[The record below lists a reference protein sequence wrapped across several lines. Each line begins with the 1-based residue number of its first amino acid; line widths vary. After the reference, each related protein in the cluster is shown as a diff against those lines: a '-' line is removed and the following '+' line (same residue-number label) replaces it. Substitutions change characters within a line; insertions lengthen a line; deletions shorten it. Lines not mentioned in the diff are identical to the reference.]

1 MKNLYFFG
9 IIYIRYIITFERVSI
24 LAKFEAGMESM
35 LDTFVFETSSLLE
48 ELDDILMRTEND
60 ELLPDDIA
68 EIFRVMHTI
77 KGSAAMMGLQNM
89 SKLAHS
95 VEDLFYIIR
104 EDNSVTYDKPA
115 MYELLFAASDN
126 LKNEIDVI
134 QDDSQEL
141 TDFTELMD
149 KIHAFAAVMKGEDTS
164 AAASDAGGFDLSV
177 VFPDDEP
184 EDVVTAKVTFDAECM
199 MPTIRGLILVRGLG
213 DIAEVCGTYPPDL
226 NDDKS
231 GDEILK
237 NGLFIK
243 FVTDD
248 NDAVV
253 NSLKNGLNV
262 ADVSIVE
269 KPAAGASAGAASNIP
284 DGVFADDEP
293 EDMMTARVT
302 FDDECMMPCIRGM
315 ILVRGLGDIAE
326 VCGTFPPDLNDDS
339 SGDRILKD
347 GLFIKFITDDAQAV
361 VESLKQG
368 LNVKAAELVKKPD
381 KSAPPTPAEKPA
393 APATTPKTP
402 QTSEAK
408 KPPAPAAKKPSGG
421 DKASSII
428 SVKLEKLD
436 KLLDLVA
443 EIVITESTV
452 ISNPDLK
459 NVTTNLDRF
468 QKSSRELK
476 KLTDELQDVV
486 MSIRMVPVSN
496 AFSKMTRVVRDMNK
510 TLGKGVTLV
519 FEGEE
524 TEVDKSI
531 VDILNDPL
539 MHIVRNAVDH
549 GIETPEERAEKGK
562 TEIPTVTLSAGYD
575 SGEVVIACRDNGAG
589 MDREKLLAKG
599 RKNGLLT
606 KPESEYTDRE
616 AFGLIMAA
624 GFSTNEVVTEYS
636 GRGVGMDVVRKNIES
651 VGGKLYVDSKLG
663 EGSTFTIK
671 IPLSLSIIDVMGI
684 DVAGYNFSVPKNS
697 IVELFR
703 ATEDTLL
710 ENDTLIMRRGMC
722 LPVYRMSRVFDVK
735 GENKPLT
742 DGIMLLCDVGGKKA
756 CFFTDRL
763 IADQQVVVKPFS
775 PLLSRYKLKEQG
787 LSGCSVLGDG
797 SITLILDMKEIID
810 RLEEEAG
817 K

>member
-1 MKNLYFFG
+1 M
-9 IIYIRYIITFERVSI
+9 
-24 LAKFEAGMESM
+24 AKFEAGMEAM

-77 KGSAAMMGLQNM
+77 KGSSAMMGLQNM

-104 EDNSVTYDKPA
+104 EDNSVQYDKPA
-115 MYELLFAASDN
+115 MYELLFAASDS

-141 TDFTELMD
+141 TDFTELMN
-149 KIHAFAAVMKGEDTS
+149 KIRAFAAVMKGEDG
-164 AAASDAGGFDLSV
+164 AAAAGGKDEGGFDLASI
-177 VFPDDEP
+177 FPEDEP
-184 EDVVTAKVTFDAECM
+184 EEVMTAKVTFFEECM
-199 MPTIRGLILVRGLG
+199 MPTIRGLILVRNLGDIAEVCGTYPPDLNDDKSGAEILKNGLFIKFVTDSNEAVLDKLQNGIDVDKAELITRPAAGASSGAAPSGNIPDGVFADDEPEELLTVRVTFDEECMMPTIRALILVKSLG

-231 GDEILK
+231 GDAI
-237 NGLFIK
+237 
-243 FVTDD
+243 
-248 NDAVV
+248 
-253 NSLKNGLNV
+253 
-262 ADVSIVE
+262 
-269 KPAAGASAGAASNIP
+269 
-284 DGVFADDEP
+284 
-293 EDMMTARVT
+293 M
-302 FDDECMMPCIRGM
+302 
-315 ILVRGLGDIAE
+315 
-326 VCGTFPPDLNDDS
+326 
-339 SGDRILKD
+339 KD
-347 GLFIKFITDDAQAV
+347 GLFIKLVTDDINAV
-361 VESLKQG
+361 TEQLKKG
-368 LNVKAAELVKKPD
+368 LNVVSAESVTKPD
-381 KSAPPTPAEKPA
+381 KSAAPA
-393 APATTPKTP
+393 APTP
-402 QTSEAK
+402 QAAAPSQAAAPAAEQKPEAK
-408 KPPAPAAKKPSGG
+408 KAAPAPKKPGGSGE
-421 DKASSII
+421 KTSSII

-443 EIVITESTV
+443 EIVITESMV
-452 ISNPDLK
+452 ISSPDLK
-459 NVTTNLDRF
+459 NVSTNLDRF
-468 QKSSRELK
+468 QKSSRDLK

-549 GIETPEERAEKGK
+549 GIETPDERKASGK
-562 TEIPTVTLSAGYD
+562 TEPPTVTLSAGYD
-575 SGEVVIACRDNGAG
+575 SGEVVISCRDNGAG
-589 MDREKLLAKG
+589 MDRNKLLAKG
-599 RKNGLLT
+599 RKNGILT

-616 AFGLIMAA
+616 AFSLIMAA

-684 DVAGYNFSVPKNS
+684 DVAGYNFSIPKNI

-703 ATEDTLL
+703 ATPDMLM

-722 LPVYRMSRVFDVK
+722 LPLYRMSRIFGVP

-742 DGIMLLCDVGGKKA
+742 DGVILLCDADGRKA
-756 CFFTDRL
+756 CFFADRL

-775 PLLSRYKLKEQG
+775 VLLSQYKLKEQG

-797 SITLILDMKEIID
+797 SITTILDMKEIIGN
-810 RLEEEAG
+810 LEESEG
-817 K
+817 R

>member
-1 MKNLYFFG
+1 M
-9 IIYIRYIITFERVSI
+9 
-24 LAKFEAGMESM
+24 AKFEAGMESM

-77 KGSAAMMGLQNM
+77 KGSGAMMGLQNM

-104 EDNSVTYDKPA
+104 EDNSVKYDKPA
-115 MYELLFAASDN
+115 MYELLFAASDS

-141 TDFTELMD
+141 TDFTELMN
-149 KIHAFAAVMKGEDTS
+149 KIRAFAAVMKGETAPAEQGGGGD
-164 AAASDAGGFDLSV
+164 GFDLASI
-177 VFPDDEP
+177 FPEDEP
-184 EDVVTAKVTFDAECM
+184 EEVMTAKVTFFEECM
-199 MPTIRGLILVRGLG
+199 MPTIRGLILVRNLG

-226 NDDKS
+226 NDDSS
-231 GDEILK
+231 GAEILK
-237 NGLFIK
+237 HGLFIK
-243 FVTDD
+243 FVTDS
-248 NDAVV
+248 NEAV
-253 NSLKNGLNV
+253 LDKLQNGI
-262 ADVSIVE
+262 DVDKAELITR
-269 KPAAGASAGAASNIP
+269 PAEGTSSAAATAINIP
-284 DGVFADDEP
+284 AGVFSDDEP
-293 EDMMTARVT
+293 EDMVTVRVT
-302 FDDECMMPCIRGM
+302 FDEECMMPCIRGM

-326 VCGTFPPDLNDDS
+326 VCGTFPPDLNDDK
-339 SGDRILKD
+339 SGDSILKD
-347 GLFIKFITDDAQAV
+347 GLFIKLMTDDNNAV
-361 VESLKQG
+361 VESLKKG
-368 LNVKAAELVKKPD
+368 LNVVDAEIVTKPD
-381 KSAPPTPAEKPA
+381 KTA
-393 APATTPKTP
+393 APAQAAAPAAQAPAPAVEAKP
-402 QTSEAK
+402 AEAK
-408 KPPAPAAKKPSGG
+408 KAAPAPKKPAGSGE
-421 DKASSII
+421 KTSSII

-443 EIVITESTV
+443 EIVITESMV
-452 ISNPDLK
+452 ISSPDLK
-459 NVTTNLDRF
+459 NVTTNLERF
-468 QKSSRELK
+468 QKSSRDLK

-549 GIETPEERAEKGK
+549 GIETPDERKASGK
-562 TEIPTVTLSAGYD
+562 TDPPTVTLSAGYD

-599 RKNGLLT
+599 RKNGILT

-616 AFGLIMAA
+616 AFSLIMAA

-651 VGGKLYVDSKLG
+651 VGGKLYVDSVLG

-684 DVAGYNFSVPKNS
+684 DVAGYNFSVPKNV

-703 ATEDTLL
+703 ATPDMLM

-722 LPVYRMSRVFDVK
+722 LPLYRMSKVFGVQ

-742 DGIMLLCDVGGKKA
+742 DGVILLCDANGSKA
-756 CFFTDRL
+756 CFFADRL

-775 PLLSRYKLKEQG
+775 VLLSQYRLKEQG

-797 SITLILDMKEIID
+797 SITTILDMKEIID
-810 RLEEEAG
+810 KLEEGAG
-817 K
+817 R

>member
-1 MKNLYFFG
+1 M
-9 IIYIRYIITFERVSI
+9 
-24 LAKFEAGMESM
+24 AKFEAGMEAM

-77 KGSAAMMGLQNM
+77 KGSGAMMGLQNM

-104 EDNSVTYDKPA
+104 EDNSVQYDKPA
-115 MYELLFAASDN
+115 MYELLFAASDS

-141 TDFTELMD
+141 TDFTELMN
-149 KIHAFAAVMKGEDTS
+149 KIRAFAAVMKGEGG
-164 AAASDAGGFDLSV
+164 AAAAGGKDEGGFDLASI
-177 VFPDDEP
+177 FPEDEP
-184 EDVVTAKVTFDAECM
+184 EEVMTAKVTFFEECM
-199 MPTIRGLILVRGLG
+199 MPTIRGLILVRNLGDIAEVCGTYPPDLNDDKSGAEILKNGLFIKFVTDSNEAVLDKLRNGIDVDKAELITRPAAGGSSGAAPSGNIPDGVFADDEPEELLTVRVTFDEECMMPTIRALILVKSLG

-231 GDEILK
+231 GDAI
-237 NGLFIK
+237 
-243 FVTDD
+243 
-248 NDAVV
+248 
-253 NSLKNGLNV
+253 
-262 ADVSIVE
+262 
-269 KPAAGASAGAASNIP
+269 
-284 DGVFADDEP
+284 
-293 EDMMTARVT
+293 M
-302 FDDECMMPCIRGM
+302 
-315 ILVRGLGDIAE
+315 
-326 VCGTFPPDLNDDS
+326 
-339 SGDRILKD
+339 KD
-347 GLFIKFITDDAQAV
+347 GLFIKLVTDDMNAV
-361 VESLKQG
+361 TEQLKRG
-368 LNVKAAELVKKPD
+368 LNVVSAEPVTKPD
-381 KSAPPTPAEKPA
+381 KSAAPA
-393 APATTPKTP
+393 APTP
-402 QTSEAK
+402 QAATPSQAAAPAAEQKPEAK
-408 KPPAPAAKKPSGG
+408 KAAPAPKKPGGSGE
-421 DKASSII
+421 KTSSII

-443 EIVITESTV
+443 EIVITESMV
-452 ISNPDLK
+452 ISSPDLK
-459 NVTTNLDRF
+459 NVSTNLDRF
-468 QKSSRELK
+468 QKSSRDLK

-519 FEGEE
+519 FVGEE

-549 GIETPEERAEKGK
+549 GIETPDERKASGK
-562 TEIPTVTLSAGYD
+562 TEPPTVTLSAGYD
-575 SGEVVIACRDNGAG
+575 SGEVVISCRDNGAG
-589 MDREKLLAKG
+589 MDRNKLLAKG
-599 RKNGLLT
+599 RKNGILT

-616 AFGLIMAA
+616 AFSLIMAA

-684 DVAGYNFSVPKNS
+684 DVAGYNFSIPKNI

-703 ATEDTLL
+703 ATPDMLM

-722 LPVYRMSRVFDVK
+722 LPLYRMSRIFGVP

-742 DGIMLLCDVGGKKA
+742 DGVILLCDADGRKA
-756 CFFTDRL
+756 CFFADRL

-775 PLLSRYKLKEQG
+775 VLLSQYKLKEQG

-797 SITLILDMKEIID
+797 SITTILDMKEIIGN
-810 RLEEEAG
+810 LEESEG
-817 K
+817 R

>member
-1 MKNLYFFG
+1 M
-9 IIYIRYIITFERVSI
+9 
-24 LAKFEAGMESM
+24 AKFEAGMESM

-77 KGSAAMMGLQNM
+77 KGSGAMMGLQNM

-104 EDNSVTYDKPA
+104 EDNSVKYDKPA
-115 MYELLFAASDN
+115 MYELLFAASDS

-141 TDFTELMD
+141 TDFTELMN
-149 KIHAFAAVMKGEDTS
+149 KIRAFAAVMKGETAPAEQGGGGD
-164 AAASDAGGFDLSV
+164 GFDLASI
-177 VFPDDEP
+177 FPEDEP
-184 EDVVTAKVTFDAECM
+184 EEVMTAKVTFFEECM
-199 MPTIRGLILVRGLG
+199 MPTIRGLILVRNLG

-226 NDDKS
+226 NDDSS
-231 GDEILK
+231 GAEILK
-237 NGLFIK
+237 HGLFIK
-243 FVTDD
+243 FVTDS
-248 NDAVV
+248 NEAV
-253 NSLKNGLNV
+253 LDKLQNGI
-262 ADVSIVE
+262 DVDKAELITR
-269 KPAAGASAGAASNIP
+269 PAEGTSSAAATAINIP
-284 DGVFADDEP
+284 AGVFSDDEP
-293 EDMMTARVT
+293 EDMVTVRVT
-302 FDDECMMPCIRGM
+302 FDEECMMPCIRGM

-326 VCGTFPPDLNDDS
+326 VCGTFPPDLNDDK
-339 SGDRILKD
+339 SGDSILKD
-347 GLFIKFITDDAQAV
+347 GLFIKLMTDDNNAV
-361 VESLKQG
+361 VESLKKG
-368 LNVKAAELVKKPD
+368 LNVVDAEIVTKPD
-381 KSAPPTPAEKPA
+381 KTA
-393 APATTPKTP
+393 APAQAAAPAAQAPAPAVEAKP
-402 QTSEAK
+402 AEAK
-408 KPPAPAAKKPSGG
+408 KAAPAPKKPAGSGE
-421 DKASSII
+421 KTSSII

-443 EIVITESTV
+443 EIVITESMV
-452 ISNPDLK
+452 ISSPDLK
-459 NVTTNLDRF
+459 NVTTNLERF
-468 QKSSRELK
+468 QKSSRDLK

-549 GIETPEERAEKGK
+549 GIETPDERKASGK
-562 TEIPTVTLSAGYD
+562 TDPPTVTLSAGYD

-599 RKNGLLT
+599 RKNGILT

-616 AFGLIMAA
+616 AFSLIMAA

-651 VGGKLYVDSKLG
+651 VGGKLYVDSVLG

-684 DVAGYNFSVPKNS
+684 DVAGYNFSVPKNV

-703 ATEDTLL
+703 ATPDMLM

-722 LPVYRMSRVFDVK
+722 LPLYRMSKVFGVQ

-742 DGIMLLCDVGGKKA
+742 DGVILLCDANGSKA
-756 CFFTDRL
+756 CFFADRL

-775 PLLSRYKLKEQG
+775 VLLSQYRLKEQG

-797 SITLILDMKEIID
+797 SITTILDMKEIMD
-810 RLEEEAG
+810 KLEEGAG
-817 K
+817 R

>member
-1 MKNLYFFG
+1 M
-9 IIYIRYIITFERVSI
+9 
-24 LAKFEAGMESM
+24 AKFDAGMESM

-104 EDNSVTYDKPA
+104 EDNSVAYDKPA
-115 MYELLFAASDN
+115 MYELLFAASDD

-134 QDDSQEL
+134 QDDSIEEL
-141 TDFTELMD
+141 TDFTELME
-149 KIHAFAAVMKGEDTS
+149 KIHAFAAVMKGEDAKAEDS
-164 AAASDAGGFDLSV
+164 SGGFDLAA

-184 EDVVTAKVTFDAECM
+184 EEVVTAKVTFDAECM
-199 MPTIRGLILVRGLG
+199 MPCIRGLILV
-213 DIAEVCGTYPPDL
+213 
-226 NDDKS
+226 K
-231 GDEILK
+231 
-237 NGLFIK
+237 
-243 FVTDD
+243 
-248 NDAVV
+248 
-253 NSLKNGLNV
+253 
-262 ADVSIVE
+262 
-269 KPAAGASAGAASNIP
+269 
-284 DGVFADDEP
+284 
-293 EDMMTARVT
+293 
-302 FDDECMMPCIRGM
+302 
-315 ILVRGLGDIAE
+315 GLGDIAE

-339 SGDRILKD
+339 SGDLILKNGLFIKFVTDDNNAVIENLKNGLNVQNAEIVTKPSGGGAAAAASDIPDGVFSDDEPEEMSTARVRFDEECMMPSIRAMILTRGLGDIAEVCGTFPPDLDADDSGDKILKD
-347 GLFIKFITDDAQAV
+347 GLFIKFVTDDSNAV
-361 VESLKQG
+361 IESLKNG
-368 LNVKAAELVKKPD
+368 LNVMSAELVTKPD
-381 KSAPPTPAEKPA
+381 KSAAAAPAKTEQKPASAPAKPAPAKPA
-393 APATTPKTP
+393 ASKPAP
-402 QTSEAK
+402 K
-408 KPPAPAAKKPSGG
+408 KPAGG
-421 DKASSII
+421 DKTSSII

-486 MSIRMVPVSN
+486 MSIRMVPVST

-510 TLGKGVTLV
+510 TLGKGVSLV

-549 GIETPEERAEKGK
+549 GIELPDERAKAGK
-562 TEIPTVTLSAGYD
+562 TETPTVTLSAGYD

-599 RKNGLLT
+599 RKNGILT

-624 GFSTNEVVTEYS
+624 GFSTNETVTEYS

-703 ATEDTLL
+703 ATDDMFVEDGR
-710 ENDTLIMRRGMC
+710 LIMRRGMC
-722 LPVYRMSRVFDVK
+722 LPVYRMSKIFEVK

-742 DGIMLLCDVGGKKA
+742 DGVMLLCDDGGKKA
-756 CFFTDRL
+756 VFFADRL

-775 PLLSRYKLKEQG
+775 TLLSRYKLKEQG

-797 SITLILDMKEIID
+797 SITMILDMKEILES
-810 RLEEEAG
+810 LEEADNNERTRL
-817 K
+817 

>member
-1 MKNLYFFG
+1 MKNKDFFG
-9 IIYIRYIITFERVSI
+9 IIYIRYNITFERVI
-24 LAKFEAGMESM
+24 PLAKFEAGMEAM

-60 ELLPDDIA
+60 ELTPDDIA

-104 EDNSVTYDKPA
+104 EDNSVAYDKPA
-115 MYELLFAASDN
+115 MYELLFAASDD

-141 TDFTELMD
+141 TDFTELME
-149 KIHAFAAVMKGEDTS
+149 KIHAFAAVMKGEDG
-164 AAASDAGGFDLSV
+164 AAAAGSDDGGFDLSA

-184 EDVVTAKVTFDAECM
+184 PEVVTAKVTFDSECM

-248 NDAVV
+248 NNAVLE
-253 NSLKNGLNV
+253 NLKNGLNV
-262 ADVSIVE
+262 VNAEIVT
-269 KPAAGASAGAASNIP
+269 KPAAGSTGGNVTNIP
-284 DGVFADDEP
+284 EGVFADDEP
-293 EDMMTARVT
+293 EDMVTVKVT

-339 SGDRILKD
+339 SGDKILKD
-347 GLFIKFITDDAQAV
+347 GLFIKLMTDDKDAV
-361 VESLKQG
+361 VASLKQG
-368 LNVKAAELVKKPD
+368 LNVVNAEVVTKPD
-381 KSAPPTPAEKPA
+381 KSAAPAPAPAPEKPA
-393 APATTPKTP
+393 SAPKND
-402 QTSEAK
+402 AK
-408 KPPAPAAKKPSGG
+408 PAAKKPSPPKKPSGG
-421 DKASSII
+421 GEKTSSII

-468 QKSSRELK
+468 QKSARDLK

-510 TLGKGVTLV
+510 TLGKGVNLV

-549 GIETPEERAEKGK
+549 GIEPPDERAASGK
-562 TEIPTVTLSAGYD
+562 TEPPTVTLSAGYD
-575 SGEVVIACRDNGAG
+575 SGEVVISCRDNGAG

-599 RKNGLLT
+599 RKNGILT

-684 DVAGYNFSVPKNS
+684 DVAGYNFSVPKAS

-703 ATEDTLL
+703 ATPDMLM

-722 LPVYRMSRVFDVK
+722 LPIYRFSQIFEVD
-735 GENKPLT
+735 GEHKPLT
-742 DGIMLLCDVGGKKA
+742 DGVILLCDVGGKKA

-775 PLLSRYKLKEQG
+775 TLLSQYKLKEQG

-797 SITLILDMKEIID
+797 SITTILDMKEIID
-810 RLEEEAG
+810 TLEEREG
-817 K
+817 R

>member
-1 MKNLYFFG
+1 M
-9 IIYIRYIITFERVSI
+9 
-24 LAKFEAGMESM
+24 AKFEAGMEAM

-77 KGSAAMMGLQNM
+77 KGSGAMMGLQNM

-104 EDNSVTYDKPA
+104 EDNSVQYDKPA
-115 MYELLFAASDN
+115 MYELLFAASDS

-141 TDFTELMD
+141 TDFTELMN
-149 KIHAFAAVMKGEDTS
+149 KIRAFAAVMKGEGG
-164 AAASDAGGFDLSV
+164 AAAAGGKDEGGFDLASI
-177 VFPDDEP
+177 FPEDEP
-184 EDVVTAKVTFDAECM
+184 EEVMTAKVTFFEECM
-199 MPTIRGLILVRGLG
+199 MPTIRGLILVRNLGDIAEVCGTYPPDLNDDKSGAEILKNGLFIKFVTDSNEAVLDKLQNGIDVDKAELITRPAAGGSSGAAPSGNIPDGVFADDEPEELLTVRVTFDEECMMPTIRALILVKSLG

-231 GDEILK
+231 GDAI
-237 NGLFIK
+237 
-243 FVTDD
+243 
-248 NDAVV
+248 
-253 NSLKNGLNV
+253 
-262 ADVSIVE
+262 
-269 KPAAGASAGAASNIP
+269 
-284 DGVFADDEP
+284 
-293 EDMMTARVT
+293 M
-302 FDDECMMPCIRGM
+302 
-315 ILVRGLGDIAE
+315 
-326 VCGTFPPDLNDDS
+326 
-339 SGDRILKD
+339 KD
-347 GLFIKFITDDAQAV
+347 GLFIKLVTDDMNAV
-361 VESLKQG
+361 TEQLKRG
-368 LNVKAAELVKKPD
+368 LNVVSAEPVTKPD
-381 KSAPPTPAEKPA
+381 KSAAPA
-393 APATTPKTP
+393 APTP
-402 QTSEAK
+402 QAATPSQAAAPAAEQKPEAK
-408 KPPAPAAKKPSGG
+408 KAAPAPKKPGGSGE
-421 DKASSII
+421 KTSSII

-443 EIVITESTV
+443 EIVITESMV
-452 ISNPDLK
+452 ISSPDLK
-459 NVTTNLDRF
+459 NVSTNLDRF
-468 QKSSRELK
+468 QKSSRDLK

-549 GIETPEERAEKGK
+549 GIETPDERKASGK
-562 TEIPTVTLSAGYD
+562 TEPPTVTLSAGYD
-575 SGEVVIACRDNGAG
+575 SGEVVISCRDNGAG
-589 MDREKLLAKG
+589 MDRNKLLAKG
-599 RKNGLLT
+599 RKNGILT

-616 AFGLIMAA
+616 AFSLIMAA

-684 DVAGYNFSVPKNS
+684 DVAGYNFSIPKNI

-703 ATEDTLL
+703 ATPDMLM

-722 LPVYRMSRVFDVK
+722 LPLYRMSRIFGVP

-742 DGIMLLCDVGGKKA
+742 DGVILLCDADGRKA
-756 CFFTDRL
+756 CFFADRL

-775 PLLSRYKLKEQG
+775 VLLSQYKLKEQG

-797 SITLILDMKEIID
+797 SITTILDMKEIIGN
-810 RLEEEAG
+810 LEESEG
-817 K
+817 R

>member
-1 MKNLYFFG
+1 
-9 IIYIRYIITFERVSI
+9 
-24 LAKFEAGMESM
+24 M
-35 LDTFVFETSSLLE
+35 LDTFVFETSSLLDN
-48 ELDDILMRTEND
+48 LDDILMRTENE

-104 EDNSVTYDKPA
+104 EDNSVQYDKPA
-115 MYELLFAASDN
+115 MYELLFAASDD

-149 KIHAFAAVMKGEDTS
+149 KIRAFAAVMKGEDAK
-164 AAASDAGGFDLSV
+164 AADAGAGGFDLSV

-184 EDVVTAKVTFDAECM
+184 DEVVTAKVTFDEECM

-248 NDAVV
+248 NEAVI

-262 ADVSIVE
+262 KNAEIVT
-269 KPAAGASAGAASNIP
+269 KPAGGGAAAPVSNIP
-284 DGVFADDEP
+284 EGVFADDEP
-293 EDMMTARVT
+293 EDMFTAKVT

-326 VCGTFPPDLNDDS
+326 VCGTYPPDLNDDA
-339 SGDRILKD
+339 SGDKILKD
-347 GLFIKFITDDAQAV
+347 GLFIKFMTDDAQAV
-361 VESLKQG
+361 IASLKQG
-368 LNVKAAELVKKPD
+368 LNVVDAGLVTKPEKAAAPAPAPAKAAPAAAAPKAEAKPGEA
-381 KSAPPTPAEKPA
+381 KKPA
-393 APATTPKTP
+393 APAP
-402 QTSEAK
+402 K
-408 KPPAPAAKKPSGG
+408 KPAGG
-421 DKASSII
+421 GEKAASSII

-549 GIETPEERAEKGK
+549 GIESPEERAEKGK

-599 RKNGLLT
+599 RKNGMLT

-624 GFSTNEVVTEYS
+624 GFSTNETVTEYS

-703 ATEDTLL
+703 ATPDMLL

-722 LPVYRMSRVFDVK
+722 LPVYRMSKVFDVK
-735 GENKPLT
+735 GENKALT

-775 PLLSRYKLKEQG
+775 PLLSRYKLKEEG

-810 RLEEEAG
+810 RLEEENG
-817 K
+817 R

>member
-1 MKNLYFFG
+1 M
-9 IIYIRYIITFERVSI
+9 
-24 LAKFEAGMESM
+24 AKFEAGMEGM

-60 ELLPDDIA
+60 ELTPDDIA

-104 EDNSVTYDKPA
+104 EDNSVAYDKPA
-115 MYELLFAASDN
+115 MYELLFAASDD

-141 TDFTELMD
+141 TDFTELME
-149 KIHAFAAVMKGEDTS
+149 KIRAFAAVMKGEGD
-164 AAASDAGGFDLSV
+164 AAASGGNDAGFDLSV
-177 VFPDDEP
+177 VFPEDESP
-184 EDVVTAKVTFDAECM
+184 EVVTAKVTFDEECM

-248 NDAVV
+248 NNAVIE
-253 NSLKNGLNV
+253 NLKNGLNV
-262 ADVSIVE
+262 KNAEIVTR
-269 KPAAGASAGAASNIP
+269 PAAGASQGGAASNIP
-284 DGVFADDEP
+284 EGVFADDEP
-293 EDMMTARVT
+293 EEMVTVKVT
-302 FDDECMMPCIRGM
+302 FDEECMMPCIRGL
-315 ILVRGLGDIAE
+315 ILIRGLGDIAE

-339 SGDRILKD
+339 SGDKILKD
-347 GLFIKFITDDAQAV
+347 GLFIKLITDDNEAV
-361 VESLKQG
+361 LASIKQG
-368 LNVKAAELVKKPD
+368 LNVKNAEVVTRP
-381 KSAPPTPAEKPA
+381 EKTA
-393 APATTPKTP
+393 
-402 QTSEAK
+402 
-408 KPPAPAAKKPSGG
+408 PPAPAAAPAKNAAPKAEAAKPAEKKAAPPKKPAGGG
-421 DKASSII
+421 DKTSSII

-459 NVTTNLDRF
+459 SINTNLDRF
-468 QKSSRELK
+468 HKSARDLK

-510 TLGKGVTLV
+510 TLGKGVNLV

-549 GIETPEERAEKGK
+549 GIEPPDERAAAGK
-562 TEIPTVTLSAGYD
+562 TEPPTVTLSAGYD

-599 RKNGLLT
+599 RKNGILT

-684 DVAGYNFSVPKNS
+684 DVAGYNFSVPKAS

-703 ATEDTLL
+703 ATPDMLM

-722 LPVYRMSRVFDVK
+722 LPLYRMSHVFEVQ

-742 DGIMLLCDVGGKKA
+742 DGVILLCDVGGKKA

-775 PLLSRYKLKEQG
+775 PLLAQYKLKEQG

-797 SITLILDMKEIID
+797 SITTILDMKEIID
-810 RLEEEAG
+810 TLEEREG
-817 K
+817 R

>member
-1 MKNLYFFG
+1 M
-9 IIYIRYIITFERVSI
+9 
-24 LAKFEAGMESM
+24 AKFEAGMEAM

-77 KGSAAMMGLQNM
+77 KGSGAMMGLQNM

-104 EDNSVTYDKPA
+104 EDNSVKYDKPA
-115 MYELLFAASDN
+115 MYELLFATSDS

-141 TDFTELMD
+141 TDFTELMN
-149 KIHAFAAVMKGEDTS
+149 KIRAFAAVMKGEG
-164 AAASDAGGFDLSV
+164 APAESDSGSSGFDLASI
-177 VFPDDEP
+177 FPEDEP
-184 EDVVTAKVTFDAECM
+184 EEVMTAKVTFFEECM
-199 MPTIRGLILVRGLG
+199 MPTIRALILVRNLG

-226 NDDKS
+226 NDDSS
-231 GDEILK
+231 GAEILK

-243 FVTDD
+243 FVTDS
-248 NDAVV
+248 NEAV
-253 NSLKNGLNV
+253 LDKLQNGI
-262 ADVSIVE
+262 DVDKAELVTR
-269 KPAAGASAGAASNIP
+269 PAAGASDAGAAAAGNIP
-284 DGVFADDEP
+284 AGVFSDDEP
-293 EDMMTARVT
+293 EDMVTVRVT
-302 FDDECMMPCIRGM
+302 FDEECMMPCIRGM

-326 VCGTFPPDLNDDS
+326 VCGTYPPDLNDDS
-339 SGDRILKD
+339 SGDKILKD
-347 GLFIKFITDDAQAV
+347 GLFIKLMTDDNNAV
-361 VESLKQG
+361 IESLKKG
-368 LNVKAAELVKKPD
+368 LNVVNAELVKKPD
-381 KSAPPTPAEKPA
+381 KNAAPAAAPAQAATPA
-393 APATTPKTP
+393 APAAEAAKPA
-402 QTSEAK
+402 EAK
-408 KPPAPAAKKPSGG
+408 KAAPAPKKPAGSGE
-421 DKASSII
+421 KTSSII

-443 EIVITESTV
+443 EIVITESMV
-452 ISNPDLK
+452 ISSPDLK
-459 NVTTNLDRF
+459 NVSGNLERF
-468 QKSSRELK
+468 QKSSRDLK

-549 GIETPEERAEKGK
+549 GIETPDERAASGK
-562 TEIPTVTLSAGYD
+562 TDPPTVTLSAGYD

-599 RKNGLLT
+599 RKNGILT

-616 AFGLIMAA
+616 AFSLIMAA

-651 VGGKLYVDSKLG
+651 VGGKLYVDSTLG

-684 DVAGYNFSVPKNS
+684 DVAGYNFSVPKNV

-703 ATEDTLL
+703 ATPDMLM

-722 LPVYRMSRVFDVK
+722 LPLYRMSRVFGVP

-742 DGIMLLCDVGGKKA
+742 DGVILLCDANGSKA
-756 CFFTDRL
+756 CFFADRL

-775 PLLSRYKLKEQG
+775 VLLSQYKLKEQG

-797 SITLILDMKEIID
+797 SITTILDMKEIID
-810 RLEEEAG
+810 TLEEREG

>member
-1 MKNLYFFG
+1 M
-9 IIYIRYIITFERVSI
+9 
-24 LAKFEAGMESM
+24 AKFEAGMEAM

-60 ELLPDDIA
+60 ELTPDDIA

-104 EDNSVTYDKPA
+104 EDNSVQYDKPA
-115 MYELLFAASDN
+115 MYELLFAASDD

-141 TDFTELMD
+141 TDFTELME
-149 KIHAFAAVMKGEDTS
+149 KIRAFAAVMKGEGV
-164 AAASDAGGFDLSV
+164 AAAAGADDKGFDLASI
-177 VFPDDEP
+177 FPEDEP
-184 EDVVTAKVTFDAECM
+184 EEVMTAKVTFFEECM
-199 MPTIRGLILVRGLG
+199 MPTIRGLILVRNLG

-243 FVTDD
+243 FITDS
-248 NDAVV
+248 NEAV
-253 NSLKNGLNV
+253 LDKLQNGI
-262 ADVSIVE
+262 DVDKAELITRPDPSQQAGGTAVSSV
-269 KPAAGASAGAASNIP
+269 PA
-284 DGVFADDEP
+284 GVFSDDEP
-293 EDMMTARVT
+293 EDMVTVKVT

-339 SGDRILKD
+339 SGDKILKD
-347 GLFIKFITDDAQAV
+347 GLFIKLMTDDNDAV
-361 VESLKQG
+361 IASLKQG
-368 LNVKAAELVKKPD
+368 LNVKNAEVVTKPD
-381 KSAPPTPAEKPA
+381 KSA
-393 APATTPKTP
+393 APATPAKAEAPKA
-402 QTSEAK
+402 EAPKAAAPGASAAKPAETK
-408 KPPAPAAKKPSGG
+408 KPAPQKKPAGG
-421 DKASSII
+421 GEKTSSII

-443 EIVITESTV
+443 EIVITESSV

-510 TLGKGVTLV
+510 TLGKGVNLV

-549 GIETPEERAEKGK
+549 GIETPDERAEAGK
-562 TEIPTVTLSAGYD
+562 TEPPTVTLSAGYD

-599 RKNGLLT
+599 RKNGILT
-606 KPESEYTDRE
+606 KPESE
-616 AFGLIMAA
+616 
-624 GFSTNEVVTEYS
+624 
-636 GRGVGMDVVRKNIES
+636 
-651 VGGKLYVDSKLG
+651 
-663 EGSTFTIK
+663 
-671 IPLSLSIIDVMGI
+671 
-684 DVAGYNFSVPKNS
+684 
-697 IVELFR
+697 
-703 ATEDTLL
+703 
-710 ENDTLIMRRGMC
+710 
-722 LPVYRMSRVFDVK
+722 
-735 GENKPLT
+735 
-742 DGIMLLCDVGGKKA
+742 
-756 CFFTDRL
+756 
-763 IADQQVVVKPFS
+763 
-775 PLLSRYKLKEQG
+775 
-787 LSGCSVLGDG
+787 
-797 SITLILDMKEIID
+797 
-810 RLEEEAG
+810 
-817 K
+817 

>member
-1 MKNLYFFG
+1 M
-9 IIYIRYIITFERVSI
+9 
-24 LAKFEAGMESM
+24 AKFEAGMEAM

-60 ELLPDDIA
+60 ELTPDDIA

-104 EDNSVTYDKPA
+104 EDNSVAYDKPA
-115 MYELLFAASDN
+115 MYELLFAASDD

-134 QDDSQEL
+134 QDDSAEL
-141 TDFTELMD
+141 TDFTELME
-149 KIHAFAAVMKGEDTS
+149 KIRAFAAVMKGEDT
-164 AAASDAGGFDLSV
+164 AASAGGNDGGFDLSV

-184 EDVVTAKVTFDAECM
+184 SEVVTAKVTFDAECM

-248 NDAVV
+248 TGAVLE
-253 NSLKNGLNV
+253 NLKNGLNV
-262 ADVSIVE
+262 VNAEIVT
-269 KPAAGASAGAASNIP
+269 KPAAGASGGGAAASIP
-284 DGVFADDEP
+284 EGVFADDEP
-293 EDMMTARVT
+293 EDMVTVKVT

-339 SGDRILKD
+339 AGDKILKD
-347 GLFIKFITDDAQAV
+347 GLFIKLITDNNSAV
-361 VESLKQG
+361 LESLKQG
-368 LNVKAAELVKKPD
+368 LNVVDAAVVTKPD
-381 KSAPPTPAEKPA
+381 KSAAPAAPAPKPA
-393 APATTPKTP
+393 APAAAPKA
-402 QTSEAK
+402 EAKPADK
-408 KPPAPAAKKPSGG
+408 KPPAPKKPAGGG
-421 DKASSII
+421 DKGSSII

-468 QKSSRELK
+468 QKSARDLK

-510 TLGKGVTLV
+510 TLGKGVNLV

-549 GIETPEERAEKGK
+549 GIEPPDERAASGK
-562 TEIPTVTLSAGYD
+562 TEPPTVTLSAGYD

-599 RKNGLLT
+599 RKNGILT

-684 DVAGYNFSVPKNS
+684 DVAGYNFSVPKSS

-703 ATEDTLL
+703 ATPDMLL

-722 LPVYRMSRVFDVK
+722 LPIYRFSHVFDVV

-742 DGIMLLCDVGGKKA
+742 DGVILLCDVGGKKA

-775 PLLSRYKLKEQG
+775 TLLSQYKLKEQG

-797 SITLILDMKEIID
+797 SITTILDMKEIID
-810 RLEEEAG
+810 TLEEREG
-817 K
+817 R

>member
-1 MKNLYFFG
+1 M
-9 IIYIRYIITFERVSI
+9 I
-24 LAKFEAGMESM
+24 LAKFEAGMEAM

-77 KGSAAMMGLQNM
+77 KGSGAMMGLQNM

-104 EDNSVTYDKPA
+104 EDNSVQYDKPA
-115 MYELLFAASDN
+115 MYELLFAASDS

-141 TDFTELMD
+141 TDFTELMN
-149 KIHAFAAVMKGEDTS
+149 KIRAFAAVMKGEGG
-164 AAASDAGGFDLSV
+164 AAEAGAKQEGFDIASI
-177 VFPDDEP
+177 FPEDEP
-184 EDVVTAKVTFDAECM
+184 EEVVTAKVTFFEECM
-199 MPTIRGLILVRGLG
+199 MPTIRGLILVRNLG
-213 DIAEVCGTYPPDL
+213 DIAEVVGTYPPDL

-231 GDEILK
+231 GAEILK

-243 FVTDD
+243 FVTDS
-248 NDAVV
+248 NEAV
-253 NSLKNGLNV
+253 LDKLQNGI
-262 ADVSIVE
+262 DVDKAELIPRPE
-269 KPAAGASAGAASNIP
+269 PGQDASAASTSSANIP
-284 DGVFADDEP
+284 DGVFGDDEP
-293 EDMMTARVT
+293 EEMITVRVT
-302 FDDECMMPCIRGM
+302 FDEECMMPTIRGL
-315 ILVRGLGDIAE
+315 ILVKSLGDIAE
-326 VCGTFPPDLNDDS
+326 VCGTFPPDLNDDK
-339 SGDRILKD
+339 SGDLILKD
-347 GLFIKFITDDAQAV
+347 GLFIKLITDDTNAV
-361 VESLKQG
+361 IEQLKKG
-368 LNVKAAELVKKPD
+368 LNVVNAEAVTKPD
-381 KSAPPTPAEKPA
+381 KSAAPAPQAAPEQAA
-393 APATTPKTP
+393 APAAENKPA
-402 QTSEAK
+402 EAK
-408 KPPAPAAKKPSGG
+408 KAAPAPKKPAGSGE
-421 DKASSII
+421 KTSSII

-443 EIVITESTV
+443 EIVITESMV
-452 ISNPDLK
+452 ISSPDLK
-459 NVTTNLDRF
+459 NVTTDLDRF
-468 QKSSRELK
+468 QKSSRDLK

-549 GIETPEERAEKGK
+549 GIETPDERKASGK
-562 TEIPTVTLSAGYD
+562 TDPPTVTLSAGYD

-599 RKNGLLT
+599 RKNGILT

-616 AFGLIMAA
+616 AFSLIMAA

-684 DVAGYNFSVPKNS
+684 DVAGYNFSIPKNV

-703 ATEDTLL
+703 ATPDMLMEGS
-710 ENDTLIMRRGMC
+710 TLIMRRGMC
-722 LPVYRMSRVFDVK
+722 LPLYRMSRVFGIP
-735 GENKPLT
+735 GENMPLT
-742 DGIMLLCDVGGKKA
+742 DGVILLCDTGGKKA
-756 CFFTDRL
+756 CFFADRL

-775 PLLSRYKLKEQG
+775 TLLSQYKLKEQG

-797 SITLILDMKEIID
+797 SITTILDMKEIID
-810 RLEEEAG
+810 QLEESEG
-817 K
+817 R

>member
-1 MKNLYFFG
+1 M
-9 IIYIRYIITFERVSI
+9 
-24 LAKFEAGMESM
+24 AKFEAGMESM

-77 KGSAAMMGLQNM
+77 KGSGAMMGLQNM

-104 EDNSVTYDKPA
+104 EDNSVKYDKPA
-115 MYELLFAASDN
+115 MYELLFAASDS

-141 TDFTELMD
+141 TDFTELMN
-149 KIHAFAAVMKGEDTS
+149 KIRAFAAVMKGE
-164 AAASDAGGFDLSV
+164 AAPAEQGGGGDGFDLASI
-177 VFPDDEP
+177 FPEDEP
-184 EDVVTAKVTFDAECM
+184 EEVMTAKVTFFEECM
-199 MPTIRGLILVRGLG
+199 MPTIRGLILIRNLG

-226 NDDKS
+226 NDDSS
-231 GDEILK
+231 GAEILK
-237 NGLFIK
+237 HGLFIK
-243 FVTDD
+243 FVTDS
-248 NDAVV
+248 NEAV
-253 NSLKNGLNV
+253 LDKLQNGI
-262 ADVSIVE
+262 DVDKAELITR
-269 KPAAGASAGAASNIP
+269 PAEGTSSAAATASNIP
-284 DGVFADDEP
+284 AGVFSDDEP
-293 EDMMTARVT
+293 EDMVTVRVT
-302 FDDECMMPCIRGM
+302 FDEECMMPCIRGM

-326 VCGTFPPDLNDDS
+326 VCGTFPPDLNDDK
-339 SGDRILKD
+339 SGDSILKY
-347 GLFIKFITDDAQAV
+347 GLFIKLMTDDNNAV
-361 VESLKQG
+361 VESLKKG
-368 LNVKAAELVKKPD
+368 LNVVDAEIVTKPD
-381 KSAPPTPAEKPA
+381 KTA
-393 APATTPKTP
+393 APAQAAAPAAQAP
-402 QTSEAK
+402 APASEAK
-408 KPPAPAAKKPSGG
+408 PAEAKKAAPAPKKPAGSGE
-421 DKASSII
+421 KTSSII

-443 EIVITESTV
+443 EIVITESMV
-452 ISNPDLK
+452 ISSPDLK
-459 NVTTNLDRF
+459 NVTTNLERF
-468 QKSSRELK
+468 QKSSRDLK

-549 GIETPEERAEKGK
+549 GIETPDERKASGK
-562 TEIPTVTLSAGYD
+562 TDPPTVTLSAGYD

-599 RKNGLLT
+599 RKNGILT

-616 AFGLIMAA
+616 AFSLIMAA

-651 VGGKLYVDSKLG
+651 VGGKLYVDSVLG

-684 DVAGYNFSVPKNS
+684 DVAGYNFSVPKNV

-703 ATEDTLL
+703 ATPDMLM

-722 LPVYRMSRVFDVK
+722 LPLYRMSKVFGVQ

-742 DGIMLLCDVGGKKA
+742 DGVILLCDANGSKA
-756 CFFTDRL
+756 CFFADRL

-775 PLLSRYKLKEQG
+775 VLLSQYRLKEQG

-797 SITLILDMKEIID
+797 SITTILDMKEIID
-810 RLEEEAG
+810 KLEEGAG
-817 K
+817 R

>member
-1 MKNLYFFG
+1 M
-9 IIYIRYIITFERVSI
+9 
-24 LAKFEAGMESM
+24 AKFDAGMESM

-60 ELLPDDIA
+60 ELTPDDIA

-104 EDNSVTYDKPA
+104 EDNSVEYDKPA
-115 MYELLFAASDN
+115 MYELLFAASDD

-134 QDDSQEL
+134 QDDSIDEL
-141 TDFTELMD
+141 TDFTELME
-149 KIHAFAAVMKGEDTS
+149 KIRAFAAVMKGEDTKADDTS
-164 AAASDAGGFDLSV
+164 GGFDLSQ

-184 EDVVTAKVTFDAECM
+184 EEVVTAKVTFDAECM
-199 MPTIRGLILVRGLG
+199 MPCIRGLILV
-213 DIAEVCGTYPPDL
+213 
-226 NDDKS
+226 K
-231 GDEILK
+231 
-237 NGLFIK
+237 
-243 FVTDD
+243 
-248 NDAVV
+248 
-253 NSLKNGLNV
+253 
-262 ADVSIVE
+262 
-269 KPAAGASAGAASNIP
+269 
-284 DGVFADDEP
+284 
-293 EDMMTARVT
+293 
-302 FDDECMMPCIRGM
+302 
-315 ILVRGLGDIAE
+315 GLGDIAE

-339 SGDRILKD
+339 SGDIILKNGLFIKFVTDDNNAVIENLKNGLNVANAEIVTKPSGSASGGAVSDIPDGVFEDDEPEDMLTARVRFDEECMMPTIRAMILTRGLGDIAEVCGTFPPDLDDDSSGDKMMKD
-347 GLFIKFITDDAQAV
+347 GLFIKFVTDDTNAV
-361 VESLKQG
+361 LENLKAG
-368 LNVKAAELVKKPD
+368 LNVKSAELVTKPD
-381 KSAPPTPAEKPA
+381 KTTAAPAAAPAKPA
-393 APATTPKTP
+393 ATPKAEEKKADAP
-402 QTSEAK
+402 KAEPK
-408 KPPAPAAKKPSGG
+408 KPAPKKPSGG
-421 DKASSII
+421 EKTSSII

-486 MSIRMVPVSN
+486 MSIRMVPVST
-496 AFSKMTRVVRDMNK
+496 AFTKMTRVVRDMNK
-510 TLGKGVTLV
+510 TLGKGVSLV

-549 GIETPEERAEKGK
+549 GIEPPEERAEKGK
-562 TEIPTVTLSAGYD
+562 TETPTVTLSAGYD

-599 RKNGLLT
+599 RKNGILT

-624 GFSTNEVVTEYS
+624 GFSTNETVTEYS

-703 ATEDTLL
+703 AKDDMFVEG
-710 ENDTLIMRRGMC
+710 EKLIMRRGMC
-722 LPVYRMSRVFDVK
+722 LPVYRMSKIFGVK

-742 DGIMLLCDVGGKKA
+742 DGVMLLCDDGGKKA
-756 CFFTDRL
+756 VFFADRL

-775 PLLSRYKLKEQG
+775 TLLTRYKLKEHG

-797 SITLILDMKEIID
+797 SITTILDIKEILES
-810 RLEEEAG
+810 LEEDNNERTRL
-817 K
+817 

>member
-1 MKNLYFFG
+1 
-9 IIYIRYIITFERVSI
+9 
-24 LAKFEAGMESM
+24 LAKFEAGMEAM

-60 ELLPDDIA
+60 ELTPDDIA

-104 EDNSVTYDKPA
+104 EDNSVAYDKPA
-115 MYELLFAASDN
+115 MYELLFAASDS

-134 QDDSQEL
+134 QDDSAEL
-141 TDFTELMD
+141 TDFTELME
-149 KIHAFAAVMKGEDTS
+149 KIRAFAAVMKGEDT
-164 AAASDAGGFDLSV
+164 AASAGGNDGGFDLSV
-177 VFPDDEP
+177 VFPDDESP
-184 EDVVTAKVTFDAECM
+184 EVVTAKVTFDAECM

-248 NDAVV
+248 TGAVLE
-253 NSLKNGLNV
+253 NLKNGLNV
-262 ADVSIVE
+262 VNAEIVT
-269 KPAAGASAGAASNIP
+269 KPAAGASGGGAAASIP
-284 DGVFADDEP
+284 EGVFADDEP
-293 EDMMTARVT
+293 EDMVTVKVT

-339 SGDRILKD
+339 AGDKILKD
-347 GLFIKFITDDAQAV
+347 GLFLKLITDDTGAV
-361 VESLKQG
+361 LESLKQG
-368 LNVKAAELVKKPD
+368 LNVVDAIVVTKPD
-381 KSAPPTPAEKPA
+381 KSAAPAAPAPKPA
-393 APATTPKTP
+393 APAAAPKA
-402 QTSEAK
+402 EAKAEAKPADK
-408 KPPAPAAKKPSGG
+408 KPPAPKKPAGGG
-421 DKASSII
+421 DKTSSII

-468 QKSSRELK
+468 QKSARDLK

-510 TLGKGVTLV
+510 TLGKGVNLV

-549 GIETPEERAEKGK
+549 GIEPPDERAASGK
-562 TEIPTVTLSAGYD
+562 TEPPTVTLSAGYD

-599 RKNGLLT
+599 RKNGILT

-684 DVAGYNFSVPKNS
+684 DVAGYNFSVPKSS

-703 ATEDTLL
+703 ATPDMLL

-722 LPVYRMSRVFDVK
+722 LPIYRFSHVFDVV

-742 DGIMLLCDVGGKKA
+742 DGVILLCDVGGKKA

-775 PLLSRYKLKEQG
+775 TLLSQYKLKEQG

-797 SITLILDMKEIID
+797 SITTILDMKEIID
-810 RLEEEAG
+810 TLEEREG
-817 K
+817 R

>member
-1 MKNLYFFG
+1 M
-9 IIYIRYIITFERVSI
+9 
-24 LAKFEAGMESM
+24 AKFEAGMEAM

-77 KGSAAMMGLQNM
+77 KGSGAMMGLQNM

-104 EDNSVTYDKPA
+104 EDNSVQYDKPA
-115 MYELLFAASDN
+115 MYELLFAASDS

-141 TDFTELMD
+141 TDFTELMN
-149 KIHAFAAVMKGEDTS
+149 KIRAFAAVMKGEGG
-164 AAASDAGGFDLSV
+164 AAAAGGKDEGGFDLASI
-177 VFPDDEP
+177 FPEDEP
-184 EDVVTAKVTFDAECM
+184 EEVMTAKVTFFEECM
-199 MPTIRGLILVRGLG
+199 MPTIRGLILVRNLGDIAEVCGTYPPDLNDDKSGAEILKNGLFIKFVTDSNEAVLDKLQNGIDVDKAELITRPAAGGSSGAAPSGNIPDGVFADDEPEELLTVRVTFDEECMMPTIRALILVKSLG

-231 GDEILK
+231 GDAI
-237 NGLFIK
+237 
-243 FVTDD
+243 
-248 NDAVV
+248 
-253 NSLKNGLNV
+253 
-262 ADVSIVE
+262 
-269 KPAAGASAGAASNIP
+269 
-284 DGVFADDEP
+284 
-293 EDMMTARVT
+293 M
-302 FDDECMMPCIRGM
+302 
-315 ILVRGLGDIAE
+315 
-326 VCGTFPPDLNDDS
+326 
-339 SGDRILKD
+339 KD
-347 GLFIKFITDDAQAV
+347 GLFIKLVTDDINAV
-361 VESLKQG
+361 TEQLKRG
-368 LNVKAAELVKKPD
+368 LNVVSAEPVTKPD
-381 KSAPPTPAEKPA
+381 KSAAPA
-393 APATTPKTP
+393 APTP
-402 QTSEAK
+402 QAAAPSQAAAPAAEQKPEAK
-408 KPPAPAAKKPSGG
+408 KAAPAPKKPGGSGE
-421 DKASSII
+421 KTSSII

-443 EIVITESTV
+443 EIVITESMV
-452 ISNPDLK
+452 ISSPDLK
-459 NVTTNLDRF
+459 NVSTNLDRF
-468 QKSSRELK
+468 QKSSRDLK

-549 GIETPEERAEKGK
+549 GIETPDERKASGK
-562 TEIPTVTLSAGYD
+562 TEPPTVTLSAGYD
-575 SGEVVIACRDNGAG
+575 SGEVVISCRDNGAG
-589 MDREKLLAKG
+589 MDRNKLLAKG
-599 RKNGLLT
+599 RKNGILT

-616 AFGLIMAA
+616 AFSLIMAA

-684 DVAGYNFSVPKNS
+684 DVAGYNFSIPKNI

-703 ATEDTLL
+703 ATPDMLM

-722 LPVYRMSRVFDVK
+722 LPLYRMSRIFGVP

-742 DGIMLLCDVGGKKA
+742 DGVILLCDADGRKA
-756 CFFTDRL
+756 CFFADRL

-775 PLLSRYKLKEQG
+775 VLLSQYKLKEQG

-797 SITLILDMKEIID
+797 SITTILDMKEIIGN
-810 RLEEEAG
+810 LEESEG
-817 K
+817 R